1 MASVSYWTDTPISR
15 PTSRLWGLRFAGR
28 AAESDYRGWRVE
40 HVRPFTRFAMYAAT
54 GAATLAWFAVLFG
67 ALDESRGLAL
77 LLIPVE
83 IAILVV
89 GALVSTSSRHN
100 RWVVPASAGVNL
112 VGGFLA
118 VSMTYTLANVIATAA
133 CVTMVAYFGLTMY
146 RIPPFV
152 AVLTVTPYIVLAEV
166 VAIRRYADGDVSR
179 LDLVLSSF
187 VIITA
192 LITGMVVNLA
202 MEWITRQTFADHVVI
217 EGQREALFEERT
229 NMAKFLSPQV
239 ADTIHERGLA
249 ATLGTRMQSLTAV
262 SIDLRGFTHYTKIH
276 GAAQMAI
283 VLRDY
288 YETVIEASREFGGT
302 IKDFAGDGAL
312 ILVGAPIQR
321 NDHPRAGLKL
331 ARELHLLVREV
342 TDRHSLPGTP
352 LGVGVGVASGECAV
366 GAIGSLSQLEY
377 TAVGTAVNLS
387 ARLCDLAEHGQI
399 VMGAST
405 ASALDESPG
414 WRRDLIM
421 VPGLEDPVEVTIED
435 TLADPDSLLVED

>member
-1 MASVSYWTDTPISR
+1 M
-15 PTSRLWGLRFAGR
+15 
-28 AAESDYRGWRVE
+28 
-40 HVRPFTRFAMYAAT
+40 
-54 GAATLAWFAVLFG
+54 
-67 ALDESRGLAL
+67 
-77 LLIPVE
+77 
-83 IAILVV
+83 
-89 GALVSTSSRHN
+89 
-100 RWVVPASAGVNL
+100 PASAAVNL
-112 VGGFLA
+112 VGGSLA
-118 VSMTYTLANVIATAA
+118 VGLTYTLDDVIATAA
-133 CVTMVAYFGLTMY
+133 CVAMAVYFGLTMF
-146 RIPPFV
+146 RISPFV
-152 AVLTVTPYIVLAEV
+152 ATLAVTPYTLAAEIL
-166 VAIRRYADGDVSR
+166 AIARYADGEVPR
-179 LDLVLSSF
+179 LELVLSSF

-202 MEWITRQTFADHVVI
+202 MEWITRQTYADHIVI

-239 ADTIHERGLA
+239 ADTIHQRGLA

-312 ILVGAPIQR
+312 ILVGAPLQR

-331 ARELHLLVREV
+331 ARELHVLVRQV
-342 TDRHSLPGTP
+342 TDRYSEPGTP

-387 ARLCDLAEHGQI
+387 SRLCDLAEHGQI

-414 WRRDLIM
+414 WRRDLIT

-435 TLADPDSLLVED
+435 TLADPDTLLLED

>member
-1 MASVSYWTDTPISR
+1 MASVNFWTDPPISR
-15 PTSRLWGLRFAGR
+15 PTSRRWGLRFAGSTT
-28 AAESDYRGWRVE
+28 ESAYRKWRVE

-54 GAATLAWFAVLFG
+54 GAATFAWFAVLLG
-67 ALDESRGLAL
+67 ALDESRTLAL
-77 LLIPVE
+77 QLIPLQV
-83 IAILVV
+83 AILVV
-89 GALVSTSSRHN
+89 GALVSTSDRHN
-100 RWVVPASAGVNL
+100 RWVVPLSAGVN
-112 VGGFLA
+112 VIGGLLA
-118 VSMTYTLANVIATAA
+118 VALTYTLENVIATAA
-133 CVTMVAYFGLTMY
+133 CVTMAAYFGLTMY

-152 AVLTVTPYIVLAEV
+152 ALLAVAPYTLGAE
-166 VAIRRYADGDVSR
+166 AIAIARYVNGDVPR
-179 LDLVLSSF
+179 LELVLCSF
-187 VIITA
+187 VIITS

-217 EGQREALFEERT
+217 QGQREALFEERT

-276 GAAQMAI
+276 GAAQMAL

-312 ILVGAPIQR
+312 ILVGAPLQR

-331 ARELHLLVREV
+331 ARELHVLVREV
-342 TDRHSLPGTP
+342 TDRYSEPGTP

-387 ARLCDLAEHGQI
+387 ARLCDIAEHGQI
-399 VMGAST
+399 VMAAST
-405 ASALDESPG
+405 AAALDESPG
-414 WRRDLIM
+414 WRRDLVM
-421 VPGLEDPVEVTIED
+421 VPGLEEPIDVTIED
-435 TLADPDSLLVED
+435 TLADPDSLLLED